1 MADVAQ
7 VLQARVGRRD
17 AEDLVV
23 AAGLVGHAEHA
34 DRAAADQAA
43 REGRLLQQ
51 HEGVERVAVLAE
63 GLLDVAVVGR
73 VLRRR
78 EERAVQAQPAGL
90 VVHLVLVPL
99 ALGDLHQ
106 HVELEHVI
114 PPRFGSGPTGPHGHG
129 QQSLVGVFFDQGVT
143 PAGDA
148 RGQSRAQW
156 PQHTLDGS
164 DWVPRR
170 DRRHG
175 GAPEAGRAATWLV
188 LLLVL
193 VLGVGGVATYRFQV
207 ADDLLDDW
215 LGPREAASPAE
226 VAPPDGIELGA
237 VEQPSPLARPAVA
250 GQLDPRAVRRVLEP
264 ELRDEDLGPHVLAAV
279 APIAGGAPVVVRRG
293 SATAIPASTTKL
305 LTSLAALAALDP
317 DTGFE
322 TRVLQQPDNGSGP
335 ARITLVGGGDPLLAS
350 RPVEATGEGEET
362 RWPPRADV
370 VTLAKETAAA
380 LAVEGRPAVRV
391 SYDDFLFTGPSAST
405 GWEPG
410 YVPDGVVAP
419 IGALW
424 VDGGRPEN
432 GFGRVADPARAAA
445 DEFVAALRR
454 AGVRVLGEPEHRRA
468 GADAAPLASVT
479 GPTLRQLVEHLLLVS
494 DNETTEVVLRHVG
507 LAVAGTGS
515 FEAGTA
521 AVLEVLADLGVP
533 TTGARIF
540 DGSGLSRE
548 NRLRPETLLGVL
560 RVAATHPREDLA
572 SLLSGLPVAAFS
584 GSLTDRFD
592 TGAPEGR
599 GRVRAKT
606 GTLTNVSSLAGTVT
620 TLDGVPVVFVL
631 MTDKVAVEDTL
642 EARDALDEAAAAL
655 GACRCAGSS

>member
-1 MADVAQ
+1 
-7 VLQARVGRRD
+7 
-17 AEDLVV
+17 
-23 AAGLVGHAEHA
+23 
-34 DRAAADQAA
+34 
-43 REGRLLQQ
+43 
-51 HEGVERVAVLAE
+51 
-63 GLLDVAVVGR
+63 
-73 VLRRR
+73 
-78 EERAVQAQPAGL
+78 
-90 VVHLVLVPL
+90 
-99 ALGDLHQ
+99 
-106 HVELEHVI
+106 
-114 PPRFGSGPTGPHGHG
+114 
-129 QQSLVGVFFDQGVT
+129 
-143 PAGDA
+143 
-148 RGQSRAQW
+148 
-156 PQHTLDGS
+156 
-164 DWVPRR
+164 VPRR

-175 GAPEAGRAATWLV
+175 GAPEAGRATTWLALLLV
-188 LLLVL
+188 LLL
-193 VLGVGGVATYRFQV
+193 GVGAVATYRFGV

-226 VAPPDGIELGA
+226 VDPPDGLTLDA
-237 VEQPSPLARPAVA
+237 VQQPDPLARPAQP
-250 GQLDPRAVRRVLEP
+250 GQLDPRVVRRALEP

-279 APIAGGAPVVVRRG
+279 APLSGGAPVVVRRG

-317 DTGFE
+317 DAGFR
-322 TRVLQQPDNGSGP
+322 TRVLQRPDNGSGP

-350 RPVEATGEGEET
+350 SPASGEET

-370 VTLAKETAAA
+370 ATLAEETAAA

-391 SYDDFLFTGPSAST
+391 SYDDFLFTGPSASA
-405 GWEPG
+405 GWEPD
-410 YVPDGVVAP
+410 YVPDGVVSP
-419 IGALW
+419 ISALW
-424 VDGGRPEN
+424 VDGGRPES

-445 DEFVAALRR
+445 DAFVAALRR
-454 AGVRVLGEPEHRRA
+454 SGVRVLGEPEHRRA
-468 GADAAPLASVT
+468 GAEATPLASVT

-515 FEAGTA
+515 FEAGTD
-521 AVLEVLADLGVP
+521 AVLQVLTDLGVP
-533 TTGARIF
+533 TAGARIF
-540 DGSGLSRE
+540 DGSGLSRA

-560 RVAATHPREDLA
+560 RVAATHPREDLS

-584 GSLTDRFD
+584 GSLSERFD

-606 GTLTNVSSLAGTVT
+606 GTLTNVSSLAGTAT

-631 MTDKVAVEDTL
+631 MTDRVAVEDTL